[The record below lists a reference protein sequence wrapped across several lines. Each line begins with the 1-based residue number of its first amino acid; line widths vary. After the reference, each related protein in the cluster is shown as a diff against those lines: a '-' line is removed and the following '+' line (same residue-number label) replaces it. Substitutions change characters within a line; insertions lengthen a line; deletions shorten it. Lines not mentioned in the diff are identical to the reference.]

1 MGCLALR
8 EGEST
13 WLTGVKLGRLCPAR
27 SAHPVAAGEA
37 SAPFLEAW
45 RGGGGGALLNMLVG
59 PRVTRDGTAVHS
71 YSEAACVGKMHML
84 WC

>member
-45 RGGGGGALLNMLVG
+45 RGGGRGCSAEHAGWSPG
-59 PRVTRDGTAVHS
+59 HT
-71 YSEAACVGKMHML
+71 
-84 WC
+84 